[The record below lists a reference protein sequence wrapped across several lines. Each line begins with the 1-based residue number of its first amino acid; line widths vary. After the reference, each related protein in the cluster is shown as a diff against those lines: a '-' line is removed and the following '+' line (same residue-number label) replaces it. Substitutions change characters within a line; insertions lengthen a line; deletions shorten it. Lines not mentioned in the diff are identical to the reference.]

1 MLSSIGRRGCLVKGS
16 ACSKNVSVMSSATPR
31 PTSALPPELPV
42 TAERPAIQPTRT
54 RRAFG
59 VRLWLALMFAGIG
72 ILTGTT
78 VYLVVSGSSE
88 SAADNRAEDLAFG
101 RTVRLSENVEA
112 RLPDQPL
119 TKANAP
125 NELLRD
131 SRPSDSFRTWIYNR
145 PSADKGAEV
154 VTPRIVS
161 GLDIGLV
168 PGTRLAVQTALQNN
182 ETVIEPD
189 LPEGRTLVAVPLVN
203 FGKQGVLLSVS
214 ERPEEV
220 QSALDAL
227 RGQRLTALVVSVL
240 VAGLIGF
247 LVASLITSRVKRLAS
262 AAGELAEG
270 HLDKPLN
277 TGGRDEI
284 GDLGRT
290 LDSMRV
296 ALAETFDALSSERDR
311 LSAVFTSLDEAV
323 IVVDPDGD
331 VRFANPAAGSLV
343 RSNGLVVDALRP
355 WIRRATH
362 RGIAESDHVQIGERV
377 SAIGA
382 RYLPA
387 ERSVLL
393 VVRDRTDELRR
404 DQAEREF
411 VSNAAHELRN
421 PIAGMSGAIE
431 VLRSGA
437 KDDPEARDHF
447 LNRLAVDVDR
457 VSRLTKALL
466 TLARMEAIGE
476 GEADVVSVDL
486 AIEEAVGALEIPR
499 GVELRSEIDTDLA
512 ASADPVL
519 LRQVLI
525 GLLTNAFKHT
535 AAPGA
540 VTLRARAE
548 EEESQVLI
556 EVEDTGTGIR
566 AEELDRVFERFYR
579 GSGSLER
586 EGFGLGLAIAK
597 RMVDVMGGEI
607 GVSSEEGRG
616 STFTIRLQAAAPS
629 PTPIA

>member
-1 MLSSIGRRGCLVKGS
+1 M
-16 ACSKNVSVMSSATPR
+16 AAPAPP
-31 PTSALPPELPV
+31 PTSPVPPELPV
-42 TAERPAIQPTRT
+42 TADRPAIQPVRK
-54 RRAFG
+54 RRPFG
-59 VRLWLALMFAGIG
+59 VRLWLGLMFSAIG
-72 ILTGTT
+72 ILTGAT
-78 VYLVVSGSSE
+78 VYIVVSGSSE
-88 SAADNRAEDLAFG
+88 SAAESRTSDLAVG
-101 RTVRLSENVEA
+101 RTLRLRESVENE
-112 RLPDQPL
+112 LPNGL
-119 TKANAP
+119 MTKLNAP
-125 NELLRD
+125 VDVLKE
-131 SRPSDSFRTWIYNR
+131 SRPTDDFRTWLYNNPVRR
-145 PSADKGAEV
+145 PAQL
-154 VTPRIVS
+154 VS
-161 GLDIGLV
+161 PETVAGLDIDAVRGRAEAVSTALDGDLFV
-168 PGTRLAVQTALQNN
+168 DSDQPNDRTMVAVQ
-182 ETVIEPD
+182 
-189 LPEGRTLVAVPLVN
+189 LVGESGVE
-203 FGKQGVLLSVS
+203 GVLLSIS

-220 QSALDAL
+220 RSALQAL
-227 RGQRLTALVVSVL
+227 AGQRLTALVVSVL

-247 LVASLITSRVKRLAS
+247 LVASLITSRVKRLAA

-270 HLDKPLN
+270 HLDTPMYPS
-277 TGGRDEI
+277 GRDEI

-290 LDSMRV
+290 LDSMRI

-311 LSAVFTSLDEAV
+311 LSAIFTSLDEAV

-331 VRFANPAAGSLV
+331 VRFANPASSGLIGSD
-343 RSNGLVVDALRP
+343 GMVVDALRP

-362 RGIAESDHVQIGERV
+362 RGFAESDHVAIGERV
-377 SAIGA
+377 FAIGA

-387 ERSVLL
+387 ERSALL
-393 VVRDRTDELRR
+393 VVRDRTEELRR

-447 LNRLAVDVDR
+447 LDRLATDVDR
-457 VSRLTKALL
+457 VSRLTRALL

-476 GEADVVSVDL
+476 GEADVVSVDIAASEAIVALDPL
-486 AIEEAVGALEIPR
+486 AE
-499 GVELRSEIDTDLA
+499 GVELETEIAPDLA

-535 AAPGA
+535 TAPGT
-540 VTLRARAE
+540 VTLRAHPGAE
-548 EEESQVLI
+548 DKVVI

-566 AEELDRVFERFYR
+566 ADERDRVFDRFYR

-607 GVSSEEGRG
+607 SVSSEEGRG
-616 STFTIRLQAAAPS
+616 SIFTIKLRAAAPTS
-629 PTPIA
+629 TPIA

>member
-1 MLSSIGRRGCLVKGS
+1 MAS
-16 ACSKNVSVMSSATPR
+16 ADSKSGQPARAPSH
-31 PTSALPPELPV
+31 PELPV
-42 TAERPAIQPTRT
+42 TADRPAIRPIRSK
-54 RRAFG
+54 RPFG
-59 VRLWLALMFAGIG
+59 VRLWLALMFAAIG

-78 VYLVVSGSSE
+78 VYLFVSGSSE
-88 SAADNRAEDLAFG
+88 NAAESRTSDLAAG
-101 RTVRLSENVEA
+101 RTNRLQDNVEPA
-112 RLPDQPL
+112 LPLAPL
-119 TKANAP
+119 TRANVKPAQDV
-125 NELLRD
+125 LRK
-131 SRPSDSFRTWIYNR
+131 SRPSDRFRTWIYNTPQVR
-145 PSADKGAEV
+145 DGKRIGARV
-154 VTPRIVS
+154 VSSRIVQ
-161 GLDIGLV
+161 GLDIANVNGA
-168 PGTRLAVQTALQNN
+168 RQAVQEVLPNGGTYINS
-182 ETVIEPD
+182 D
-189 LPEGRTLVAVPLVN
+189 LPGGQTLVAVQLVGGA
-203 FGKQGVLLSVS
+203 GKAGALLSLS
-214 ERPEEV
+214 EQPEEV
-220 QSALDAL
+220 TSALAAL
-227 RGQRLTALVVSVL
+227 RGQRLTALVVSVI

-247 LVASLITSRVKRLAS
+247 LVASLITTRVKRLAA

-290 LDSMRV
+290 LDSMRI

-311 LSAVFTSLDEAV
+311 LSAVFESLAEAV
-323 IVVDPDGD
+323 IVVDPNGD
-331 VRFANPAAGSLV
+331 VRFANPASADLV
-343 RSNGLVVDALRP
+343 NEDGAVVEALRP

-362 RGIAESDHVQIGERV
+362 RGSAQSDHVAIGSRTF
-377 SAIGA
+377 AIGA

-387 ERSVLL
+387 ERSALL
-393 VVRDRTDELRR
+393 VVRDRTEELRR

-447 LNRLAVDVDR
+447 LDRLAIDVDR

-476 GEADVVSVDL
+476 GEAEVVSVDL
-486 AIEEAVGALEIPR
+486 AVDEAVAALESPAGITLETTIAP
-499 GVELRSEIDTDLA
+499 DLV

-548 EEESQVLI
+548 GTEQVVI
-556 EVEDTGTGIR
+556 EVDDTGTGIR
-566 AEELDRVFERFYR
+566 AEEQDRVFERFYR

-607 GVSSEEGRG
+607 SVASEPGSG
-616 STFTIRLQAAAPS
+616 STFTIKLRAAAPS
-629 PTPIA
+629 PTPVA